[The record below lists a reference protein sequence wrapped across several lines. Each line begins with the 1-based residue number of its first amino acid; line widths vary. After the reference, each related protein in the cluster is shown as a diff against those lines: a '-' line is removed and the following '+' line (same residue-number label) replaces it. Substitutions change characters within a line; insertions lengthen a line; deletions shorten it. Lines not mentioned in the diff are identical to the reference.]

1 MNAFITMTLVLCLF
15 TFGERAAAAE
25 KPEKKE
31 KSTKEKSAKEEK
43 ADKERAEKA
52 AANAAEDDDADPE
65 ISEILD
71 GMGYPELQ
79 VVPRA
84 TERLKIEA
92 KAESGNWYV
101 AHWPVE
107 LSGLATLA
115 VGFSAG
121 EKEDLSSDEKDSAG
135 TIKTFTQAVGLGWV
149 VGGVL
154 LGAQR
159 PYTRGQKAVQK
170 VSGKDERAILLR
182 ERLAEETLEKPA
194 RTMRMLEHVAVA
206 TNFTMN
212 ALSMV
217 YTDDD
222 GKVIAGIGA
231 VLSFLPY
238 MFQDHSISVY
248 DKHIEYKKKIYTPL
262 KGASVWVDPET
273 HKITPMTT
281 LVWNF

>member
-1 MNAFITMTLVLCLF
+1 MSFPRRRFFVRTRK
-15 TFGERAAAAE
+15 ERKEFEEE
-25 KPEKKE
+25 K
-31 KSTKEKSAKEEK
+31 AKEEK
-43 ADKERAEKA
+43 AERAEKA
-52 AANAAEDDDADPE
+52 AANANEEEVSDPE

-107 LSGLATLA
+107 LSGLATLT
-115 VGFSAG
+115 VGLMTAN
-121 EKEDLSSDEKDSAG
+121 KDDLSSDEKDNAT
-135 TIKTFTQAVGLGWV
+135 TIRTFTQAVGLSWI

-154 LGAQR
+154 LGAQK
-159 PYTRGQKAVQK
+159 PYNRGQKAVNK
-170 VSGKDERAILLR
+170 VNGKDERSILLR
-182 ERLAEETLEKPA
+182 ERLAEEAMEKPA

-206 TNFTMN
+206 TNFTMS

-217 YTDDD
+217 YTDDE
-222 GKVIAGIGA
+222 GKVVAGIGA
-231 VLSFLPY
+231 LLSFLPY
-238 MFQDHSISVY
+238 MFQDSSIGVY

-262 KGASVWVDPET
+262 KGASVWMDPES
-273 HKITPMTT
+273 KKLTPMTT
-281 LVWNF
+281 LAWTF